1 MSTPL
6 TRSGLY
12 TVLEAA
18 VSLDDFLVYAEPPDQ
33 LVRQSIVIA
42 PRDPYQ
48 DEATFGSLTT
58 FVSVSVL
65 VPRTHGPAMDVID
78 SALTALRAIFVGL
91 PGCRVGDTYVGL
103 TDRIGGTE
111 YLAAMV
117 NLDLY

>member
-1 MSTPL
+1 MTAPV

-12 TVLEAA
+12 TILAA
-18 VSLDDFLVYAEPPDQ
+18 DASLSDYVVYAEPPDQ
-33 LVRQSIVIA
+33 LVGQSIVIT

-48 DEATFGSLTT
+48 DDATYGTLTT

-65 VPRTHGPAMDVID
+65 VPRTRGPSMDAID
-78 SALTALRAIFVGL
+78 TALTALRAIFTAM
-91 PGCRVGDTYVGL
+91 PGARIGETYVGI

-117 NLDLY
+117 NLELN